1 MTGEF
6 SGQTAIVTGAAQ
18 GIGRSI
24 ARHLGEAGANVV
36 IADIDDSAAAA
47 TANDLQA
54 DGITAAAIQCDV
66 TDLDDALAL
75 AEQTNDRFGSIDILV
90 NNAGIGST
98 GSILEFD
105 PAEWDDV
112 ISVNLT
118 GAYHCAYAVAPTMVE
133 QAAGRIINIASI
145 AGLNISYSGS
155 ANYSASKWGLIGFTK
170 HLAWDLGPHGI
181 TVNAICPGPTL
192 TDLSQDM
199 FDDDTIDHTA
209 EKIPLGRWADP
220 ADQAKA
226 VRLLASDDAA
236 YITGQALAVD
246 GGMLLTVREEI

>member
-1 MTGEF
+1 MPGDF
-6 SGQTAIVTGAAQ
+6 SGQTAIVTGGAQ

-24 ARHLGEAGANVV
+24 ATHLGEAGADVI
-36 IADIDDSAAAA
+36 IADIDGDKA
-47 TANDLQA
+47 TETASELA
-54 DGITAAAIQCDV
+54 DEEIRAEPIQCDV
-66 TDLDDALAL
+66 TDLDEAMALAD
-75 AEQTNDRFGSIDILV
+75 QTLDHFGSIDILV

-105 PAEWDDV
+105 PDEWDDV
-112 ISVNLT
+112 IAVNLT
-118 GAYHCAYAVAPTMVE
+118 GAYHCAYAVAPRMVE
-133 QAAGRIINIASI
+133 QEAGRIINIASI
-145 AGLNISYSGS
+145 AGRNISYSGS

-192 TDLSQDM
+192 TELSTDM
-199 FDDDTIDHTA
+199 IDDEAIENTA
-209 EKIPLGRWADP
+209 AKIPLGRWADP

-236 YITGQALAVD
+236 YITGQAIAVD
-246 GGMLLTVREEI
+246 GGILLGVRQEI

>member
-1 MTGEF
+1 MLEEF
-6 SGQTAIVTGAAQ
+6 SDQTAIVTGSAQ

-24 ARHLGEAGANVV
+24 AKHLGEAGANIV
-36 IADIDDSAAAA
+36 IADIDADNA
-47 TANDLQA
+47 TTTAEDLA
-54 DGITAAAIQCDV
+54 SEGISVEPIQCDV
-66 TDLDDALAL
+66 TDIDDAIAL
-75 AEQTNDRFGSIDILV
+75 AEQTRDHFGSIDILV

-105 PAEWDDV
+105 PGEWDDV
-112 ISVNLT
+112 IAVNLT
-118 GAYHCAYAVAPTMVE
+118 GAYHCAYAVAPQMVD
-133 QAAGRIINIASI
+133 QKAGRIINIASI
-145 AGLNISYSGS
+145 AGLNISYTGS
-155 ANYSASKWGLIGFTK
+155 ANYTASKWGLIGLTK
-170 HLAWDLGPHGI
+170 QLAWDLGPHGI

-199 FDDDTIDHTA
+199 FDDDAIEHTA

-226 VRLLASDDAA
+226 VRLLASEDAA

-246 GGMLLTVREEI
+246 GGILLGVRQEI